1 MIRKDKEISDPEE
14 MAAVIGRAAYCHMSL
29 SDEGRPYGAPLCF
42 GFREGVLY
50 LHSAPKGRKLA
61 IIEKNPK
68 VCVAFVADAA
78 PRPGASPCD
87 WTMTYESVVGFG
99 EAEILED
106 PSEKRVALGIIAARY
121 DRDWPETGDF
131 PDAELRATAVIRVRL
146 TAMTGKRG

>member
-1 MIRKDKEISDPEE
+1 MIRKDKEISDSKE
-14 MAAVIGRAAYCHMSL
+14 MADIIGRATYCHL
-29 SDEGRPYGAPLCF
+29 ALADEGRPYGVPLCF

-61 IIEKNPK
+61 IIEQNPK

-78 PRPGASPCD
+78 PRPGSSPCN

-99 EAEILED
+99 EAEILKD
-106 PSEKRVALGIIAARY
+106 LSEKRDALDIIAAQY

-131 PDAELRATAVIRVRL
+131 PDAELRATTVIRVRL